1 MNAKPTIRL
10 VMLTMAAM
18 SLGACN
24 WFYGKSRTLQAD
36 SWIKRQSEQK
46 DYGRTQLAEGRK
58 ALDRRDDIAA
68 IIAFSN
74 VQRIP
79 QFAAEAHNGMAI
91 GYARVGRPDLAER
104 YFRQA
109 ILEAPDEPRFVN
121 NLALLHRNAQ
131 HGTNGSMALAQT
143 SAQPKA
149 AAADDTSRDIM
160 PGIRI
165 ERPHTRLVRSGDG
178 EVTLTTQ
185 PLPGEARQV
194 RMTRADR

>member
-1 MNAKPTIRL
+1 
-10 VMLTMAAM
+10 MLALAAL

-24 WFYGKSRTLQAD
+24 WFSGKSRTLQAD
-36 SWIKRQSEQK
+36 GWIKRQSEQK
-46 DYGRTQLAEGRK
+46 DYGAAQLAEGRK
-58 ALDRRDDIAA
+58 ALDRGDDLAA
-68 IIAFSN
+68 ITAFSN

-109 ILEAPDEPRFVN
+109 IIEAPGEPRFLN
-121 NLALLHRNAQ
+121 NLAVLLSSSEQARA
-131 HGTNGSMALAQT
+131 SAL
-143 SAQPKA
+143 A
-149 AAADDTSRDIM
+149 AAARESAAPQGLAAAETASRIA

-165 ERPHTRLVRSGDG
+165 ERPRSRLIRSGNG
-178 EVTLTTQ
+178 EIALTTGSSAE
-185 PLPGEARQV
+185 PAKPV